1 MIEKLKNQIRG
12 LKNLSDKKNKYD
24 WKYLMSLPKYQR
36 DWEIKKMAK
45 KEKEEDEVKRPN
57 K

>member
-1 MIEKLKNQIRG
+1 
-12 LKNLSDKKNKYD
+12 LSDKKNKYD